1 MTNSPKLKRK
11 LEVKKYHGHEIKDE
25 FSWVHQ
31 KNILEVLKDSS
42 KLNPEV
48 RKYLEKENAYTKFKM
63 QDTEKFQKKLFKEI
77 KGRIKLDDE
86 SLHFFY
92 KKDGWEYWTK
102 TTKKNNYPILLRK
115 KIEDNKNKVQEYWNG
130 DKEKKKLS
138 ASYFGVGDLT
148 VSYDHSL
155 LGYSLDLNGSE
166 FYTIH
171 IRRISDEKIIDEK
184 IENTSGGITFS
195 KDNRFIFYTLLNEK
209 HQPKKIFRHKIG
221 SSQKDDELIYEELDP
236 RFTAGM
242 GGLTADEKFFTISTS
257 DHSTTETHYFT
268 SDSANSE
275 EKIKLKLFQ
284 KRSEKIRYSIDSWQN
299 YFWIH
304 TNQDKSPDFKICRCK
319 HENIKDWEDFIPAKK
334 EVVIGSLEFLDDWII
349 RAELSN
355 ALPKIFVRNL
365 KTNEE
370 EELSAFATEKVWS
383 PSASEM
389 QKETNTDS
397 IYISYSS
404 PRTNTKTYIYNL
416 RTKEKKFVKEQEI
429 LDKNYSSKNYIT
441 ERLECKSHDGR
452 LIPITI
458 TRHVDTK
465 IDGTANVLLYG
476 YGSYG
481 NNLSFGFSS
490 TRLSLLNR
498 NIIWCDAS
506 IRGGRERGETWHEE
520 GKMLKKKNTFEDY
533 ISVAKF
539 LIDSKYSYK
548 GGIIGYG
555 GSAGGLLLGAVVN
568 QAPELFLGMV
578 IQVGFLDS
586 LTTNLDHSLPLTLGE
601 LTEFGDA
608 KNNKEHFEYIK
619 SYSPYHNIKK
629 MNYPNLL
636 LVTNLKDVRVIFD
649 EPLKFTA
656 KLRRYKTD
664 NNLLLLKCELKDAG
678 HGGKSGR
685 DSAIEEIAFDYS
697 FILKITNKLNY

>member
-1 MTNSPKLKRK
+1 MKNPPKLKQK
-11 LEVKKYHGHEIKDE
+11 LEVKRYHGIEIKDE
-25 FSWVHQ
+25 YSWIHQ

-42 KLNPEV
+42 KLNSEV
-48 RKYLEKENAYTKFKM
+48 RKYLEEENSYTKFKM
-63 QDTEKFQKKLFKEI
+63 KDTEQFQKKLFKEI

-92 KKDGWEYWTK
+92 NKDGWEYWTK
-102 TTKKNNYPILLRK
+102 TTAENNYPIQLRK
-115 KIEDNKNKVQEYWNG
+115 RIGDDNDKIEELWNG
-130 DKEKKKLS
+130 DVEKKKLN
-138 ASYFGVGDLT
+138 ASYFGVGDLS
-148 VSYDHSL
+148 VSHDHSL

-166 FYTIH
+166 YYTIH
-171 IRRISDEKIIDEK
+171 IRKIDDGKIIDEK
-184 IENTSGGITFS
+184 IDNTSGGITFS
-195 KDNRFIFYTLLNEK
+195 KNSKFIFYTLLNDK
-209 HQPKKIFRHKIG
+209 HQPKKVFRHKIG
-221 SSQKDDELIYEELDP
+221 APQEDDELIYEEFDP
-236 RFTAGM
+236 KFTVGM
-242 GGLTADEKFFTISTS
+242 GGLTADEKFFTIGTS

-268 SDSANSE
+268 SDSANSN
-275 EKIKLKLFQ
+275 EKIKLKMFQ
-284 KRSEKIRYSIDSWQN
+284 KRTEKIRYSIDSWHN

-319 HENIKDWEDFIPAKK
+319 HNDITTWEDFIPAKK

-349 RAELSN
+349 RGETTN
-355 ALPKIFVRNL
+355 ALPKLFVRNI
-365 KTNEE
+365 KTNKE
-370 EELSAFATEKVWS
+370 EELVFADEKVWS
-383 PSASEM
+383 PSISEM
-389 QKETNTDS
+389 QKETNTDN
-397 IYISYSS
+397 IYINYSS
-404 PRTNTKTYIYNL
+404 PKTNARSYIYNL
-416 RTKEKKFVKEQEI
+416 RTREKKFVKQQEV
-429 LDKNYSSKNYIT
+429 LDKNYLPKNYIT

-452 LIPITI
+452 LIPLTI
-458 TRHVDTK
+458 TRHKDTK
-465 IDGTANVLLYG
+465 IDGKANVLLYG

-481 NNLSFGFSS
+481 NSLSFGFSS
-490 TRLSLLNR
+490 TRLSLLDR

-506 IRGGRERGETWHEE
+506 IRGGRERGEVWHEE
-520 GKMLKKKNTFEDY
+520 GKMILKKNTFLDY
-533 ISVAKF
+533 IAAARF
-539 LIDSKYSYK
+539 LIEKKYSYK
-548 GGIIGYG
+548 VGIIGYG

-636 LVTNLKDVRVIFD
+636 LVTNIKDVRVIFD
-649 EPLKFTA
+649 EPTKFTA
-656 KLRRYKTD
+656 KLRQYKTD
-664 NNLLLLKCELKDAG
+664 KNLLLLKCELEDAG

-697 FILKITNKLNY
+697 FILKIANKLNI

>member
-1 MTNSPKLKRK
+1 MKNPPKLKQK
-11 LEVKKYHGHEIKDE
+11 LEVKKYHGIEIKDE
-25 FSWVHQ
+25 FSWIHQ

-42 KLNPEV
+42 KLDPEV
-48 RKYLEKENAYTKFKM
+48 RKYLEEENSYTKFKM
-63 QDTEKFQKKLFKEI
+63 KDTEKFQKKLFKEI
-77 KGRIKLDDE
+77 KGRIKLEDE

-92 KKDGWEYWTK
+92 KKDGWEYWSK
-102 TTKKNNYPILLRK
+102 TTKENNYPIQLRK
-115 KIEDNKNKVQEYWNG
+115 KIGNKKYKTQEYWNG
-130 DKEKKKLS
+130 DKEKKKLG

-148 VSYDHSL
+148 VSHDHSL

-166 FYTIH
+166 FYTIY

-221 SSQKDDELIYEELDP
+221 STQKDELIYEELEP

-284 KRSEKIRYSIDSWQN
+284 KRKEKIKYSIDSWQG

-304 TNQDKSPDFKICRCK
+304 TNQDKSPDYKICRCK
-319 HENIKDWEDFIPAKK
+319 HENINTWEDFIPAKK

-349 RAELSN
+349 RGELSN
-355 ALPKIFVRNL
+355 ALPKVFVRNI
-365 KTNEE
+365 KTNKE
-370 EELSAFATEKVWS
+370 EELPAFANEKVWS

-389 QKETNTDS
+389 QKETDTDS

-404 PRTNTKTYIYNL
+404 PKTNAKTYIYNL

-429 LDKNYSSKNYIT
+429 LDKNYSPKNYIT

-452 LIPITI
+452 LIPLTI
-458 TRHVDTK
+458 TRHKDTK
-465 IDGTANVLLYG
+465 IDGTANVLLYA

-481 NNLSFGFSS
+481 NSLSFGFSN

-498 NIIWCDAS
+498 NIIWVDAS
-506 IRGGRERGETWHEE
+506 VRGGRERGEVWHEE
-520 GKMLKKKNTFEDY
+520 GKMLNKKNTFEDY
-533 ISVAKF
+533 ISAAKF
-539 LIDSKYSYK
+539 LIEKKYTYK
-548 GGIIGYG
+548 GGIVGYG
-555 GSAGGLLLGAVVN
+555 GSAGGLLLGGVVN
-568 QAPELFLGMV
+568 KSPELFLGMV

-601 LTEFGDA
+601 LTEFGDG
-608 KNNKEHFEYIK
+608 KNNKKHFEYIK

-649 EPLKFTA
+649 EPTKFTA
-656 KLRRYKTD
+656 KLRQYKTD
-664 NNLLLLKCELKDAG
+664 ENLLLLKCELEDAG

-685 DSAIEEIAFDYS
+685 DSAIEELAFDFS
-697 FILKITNKLNY
+697 FILKITNKLNT

>member
-1 MTNSPKLKRK
+1 MRNPPKLKQK
-11 LEVKKYHGHEIKDE
+11 LEVKKYHNYEIKDE

-48 RKYLEKENAYTKFKM
+48 KKYLEEENAYTNFQMK
-63 QDTEKFQKKLFKEI
+63 DTEKFQNKLFQEI

-86 SLHFFY
+86 SLHFFHN
-92 KKDGWEYWTK
+92 KDGWEYWSK
-102 TTKKNNYPILLRK
+102 TTKENNYSIQLRK
-115 KIEDNKNKVQEYWNG
+115 KIGDNNKIQEYWNG
-130 DKEKKKLS
+130 DKEKKKLGS
-138 ASYFGVGDLT
+138 SYFGIGDLS
-148 VSYDHSL
+148 VSHDHSL

-166 FYTIH
+166 YYTIYVRK
-171 IRRISDEKIIDEK
+171 IANEKLVTEK

-195 KDNRFIFYTLLNEK
+195 KDSRFIFYTLLNKK
-209 HQPKKIFRHKIG
+209 HQPKKVFRHKIG
-221 SSQKDDELIYEELDP
+221 TSQKNDELIYEEFDP
-236 RFTAGM
+236 KFTVGM
-242 GGLTADEKFFTISTS
+242 GGLTADEKFFTIGTS

-268 SDSANSE
+268 SNSANSE
-275 EKIKLKLFQ
+275 EKIKLKIFQ
-284 KRSEKIRYSIDSWQN
+284 KRTEKIRYSIDSWQG

-319 HENIKDWEDFIPAKK
+319 HDDINTWEDFIPAKK
-334 EVVIGSLEFLDDWII
+334 EVIIGSLEFLDDWII
-349 RAELSN
+349 RGEVTN
-355 ALPKIFVRNL
+355 ALPKLFVRNL
-365 KTNEE
+365 KTNKE
-370 EELSAFATEKVWS
+370 EELSFADEEVWN
-383 PSASEM
+383 PSVSEM
-389 QKETNTDS
+389 QKETNTDN
-397 IYISYSS
+397 IYINYSS
-404 PRTNTKTYIYNL
+404 PKTNARSYIYNL
-416 RTKEKKFVKEQEI
+416 RTREKKFIKQQEV
-429 LDKNYSSKNYIT
+429 LDKNYLPQNYIT

-452 LIPITI
+452 LIPLTI
-458 TRHVDTK
+458 TRHKDTK
-465 IDGTANVLLYG
+465 INGTANVLLYG

-481 NNLSFGFSS
+481 HSLSFGFSS

-506 IRGGRERGETWHEE
+506 IRGGRERGEIWHEE
-520 GKMLKKKNTFEDY
+520 GKMTLKKNSFLDY
-533 ISVAKF
+533 ISAAKF
-539 LIDSKYSYK
+539 LIKKKYSYK
-548 GGIIGYG
+548 GGIVGYG

-608 KNNKEHFEYIK
+608 KNNKEHFEYIR

-636 LVTNLKDVRVIFD
+636 LVTNIKDVRVLFD

-656 KLRRYKTD
+656 KLRQCKTD

-697 FILKITNKLNY
+697 FILKIANKLNN